1 MTYIFFE
8 VYETDNNREHLRIVK
23 TNCSITF
30 FLRNHLKSS
39 RIHFREHCGVLFY
52 KSSRHFQT
60 SLDFDIKSVFFKKHY
75 LHLYFILPFILRIS
89 VSLDQSNFTPTPPL
103 TQSQSTDKQ
112 LELMLGKGRG
122 RCAVPP
128 CLHFF
133 NFFGF
138 FLIRNRNFLQ
148 KRIQRKKKG
157 PKFYYLSIQ
166 K

>member
-1 MTYIFFE
+1 MVFFS
-8 VYETDNNREHLRIVK
+8 T
-23 TNCSITF
+23 
-30 FLRNHLKSS
+30 NHL
-39 RIHFREHCGVLFY
+39 
-52 KSSRHFQT
+52 
-60 SLDFDIKSVFFKKHY
+60 DIFKQALILTTRAFFFKKHY

-112 LELMLGKGRG
+112 FELMLGKGRG
-122 RCAVPP
+122 RCAVPR
-128 CLHFF
+128 CLNFF

-138 FLIRNRNFLQ
+138 FLICNRNFLQ

-157 PKFYYLSIQ
+157 PKFYYFSIQ